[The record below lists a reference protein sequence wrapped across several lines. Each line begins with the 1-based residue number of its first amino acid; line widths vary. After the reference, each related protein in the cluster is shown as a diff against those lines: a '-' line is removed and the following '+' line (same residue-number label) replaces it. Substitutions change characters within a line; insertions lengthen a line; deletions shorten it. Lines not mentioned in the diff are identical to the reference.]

1 MRCCFFLSFI
11 REGGGEEGETWSVV
25 ILFVSSISSLMTK
38 RGNGDDVVSV
48 DEEENGGS
56 EKEATTTQAV
66 QVAVNIRPLIAM
78 ERVQGCSDC
87 IAIVPG
93 EPQVSGQK
101 NNFGKGK
108 SSTPKKDLSVWTRI
122 S

>member
-1 MRCCFFLSFI
+1 
-11 REGGGEEGETWSVV
+11 
-25 ILFVSSISSLMTK
+25 MTK

-93 EPQVSGQK
+93 EPQGVHKLLALQLAWVK
-101 NNFGKGK
+101 ILMQA
-108 SSTPKKDLSVWTRI
+108 SSI

>member
-1 MRCCFFLSFI
+1 MI
-11 REGGGEEGETWSVV
+11 
-25 ILFVSSISSLMTK
+25 SISSLMTK
-38 RGNGDDVVSV
+38 KGNGDDAVSV

-93 EPQVSGQK
+93 EPQVSRQK

-108 SSTPKKDLSVWTRI
+108 SCIPKKDLSVWTRI